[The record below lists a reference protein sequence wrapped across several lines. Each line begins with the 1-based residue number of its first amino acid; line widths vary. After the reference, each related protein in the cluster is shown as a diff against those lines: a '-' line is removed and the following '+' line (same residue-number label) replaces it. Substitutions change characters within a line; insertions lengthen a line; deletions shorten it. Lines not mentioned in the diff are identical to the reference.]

1 MNVLAVCELLGEG
14 VQIGSVPH
22 GAAIVNRLNSVT
34 ATESIFNEGMTGKDI
49 LKRLGDIAE
58 DDKEFFTKMVVLA
71 PIEISEFVDGIAKL
85 RLVVNDQ
92 MSVSDKRYEDYV
104 VYFLFLTFIVCVV
117 EVMRYI
123 FLVTANGDNVTGA
136 MVDVTKYIFEY
147 ITNDDI

>member
-22 GAAIVNRLNSVT
+22 GTAIVGRLNSVIIV
-34 ATESIFNEGMTGKDI
+34 EPFFDEGMTGKDM
-49 LKRLGDIAE
+49 LKRLEDISE
-58 DDKEFFTKMVVLA
+58 DDKEFFIKMAVLA

-92 MSVSDKRYEDYV
+92 KSIADKHYEDYIL
-104 VYFLFLTFIVCVV
+104 YFLFLTFIICVV

-123 FLVTANGDNVTGA
+123 FLVTTNGDDAN
-136 MVDVTKYIFEY
+136 Y
-147 ITNDDI
+147 

>member
-22 GAAIVNRLNSVT
+22 GATIVNRLNSVT

-58 DDKEFFTKMVVLA
+58 DDRVFFIKMAVLA

-92 MSVSDKRYEDYV
+92 KSIADKHYEDYIL
-104 VYFLFLTFIVCVV
+104 YFLFLTFIICVV

-123 FLVTANGDNVTGA
+123 FLVTTNGDDVSGA
-136 MVDVTKYIFEY
+136 MVDAAKYIFDH
-147 ITNDDI
+147 ITK

>member
-14 VQIGSVPH
+14 IQIGSVAH
-22 GAAIVNRLNSVT
+22 GAAIVSRLNSVIV
-34 ATESIFNEGMTGKDI
+34 TEPFFDEGMTGKDM
-49 LKRLGDIAE
+49 LKRLQDISE
-58 DDKEFFTKMVVLA
+58 DDKEFFTKMAVLA

-92 MSVSDKRYEDYV
+92 MSASDKRYEDYV
-104 VYFLFLTFIVCVV
+104 VYFLFLTFIICVV

-136 MVDVTKYIFEY
+136 MVDVAKYIFDY
-147 ITNDDI
+147 VTK

>member
-22 GAAIVNRLNSVT
+22 GATIVNRLNSVT

-49 LKRLGDIAE
+49 LKRLGDISE
-58 DDKEFFTKMVVLA
+58 DDRGFFTRMAILA
-71 PIEISEFVDGIAKL
+71 PIEISEFVDGVAKL

-92 MSVSDKRYEDYV
+92 KSIADKHYEDYIL
-104 VYFLFLTFIVCVV
+104 YFLFLTFIICVV

-123 FLVTANGDNVTGA
+123 FLVTTNGDDVSGA
-136 MVDVTKYIFEY
+136 MVDAAKYIFDH
-147 ITNDDI
+147 ITK

>member
-22 GAAIVNRLNSVT
+22 GATIVNRLNSVT

-58 DDKEFFTKMVVLA
+58 DDRVFFIRMAILA
-71 PIEISEFVDGIAKL
+71 PLEISEFVDGIAKL

-92 MSVSDKRYEDYV
+92 KSIADKHYEDYIL
-104 VYFLFLTFIVCVV
+104 YFLFLTFIICVV

-123 FLVTANGDNVTGA
+123 FLVTTNGDDVSGA
-136 MVDVTKYIFEY
+136 MVDAAKYIFDH
-147 ITNDDI
+147 ITK

>member
-22 GAAIVNRLNSVT
+22 GAVIVSRLNSVII
-34 ATESIFNEGMTGKDI
+34 AEPFFNEGMTGKDM
-49 LKRLGDIAE
+49 LKRLEDISQ
-58 DDKEFFTKMVVLA
+58 DDKDFFVKMVVLA

-92 MSVSDKRYEDYV
+92 MSASDKRYEDYV
-104 VYFLFLTFIVCVV
+104 VYFLFLTFIICVV

-123 FLVTANGDNVTGA
+123 FLVTANGDDVTGA
-136 MVDVTKYIFEY
+136 MVDVAKYIFY
-147 ITNDDI
+147 SII

>member
-14 VQIGSVPH
+14 IQIGSVAH
-22 GAAIVNRLNSVT
+22 GAAIVSRLNSVIV
-34 ATESIFNEGMTGKDI
+34 TEPFFDEGMTGKDM
-49 LKRLGDIAE
+49 LKRLQDISE
-58 DDKEFFTKMVVLA
+58 DDKEFFTKMAVLA

-117 EVMRYI
+117 EVMRYV
-123 FLVTANGDNVTGA
+123 FLVTANGGNVTGA
-136 MVDVTKYIFEY
+136 MVDVAKYIFEY
-147 ITNDDI
+147 ITK

>member
-22 GAAIVNRLNSVT
+22 GATIVNRLNSVT

-49 LKRLGDIAE
+49 LKRLGDISE
-58 DDKEFFTKMVVLA
+58 DDKEFFIKMAVLA

-92 MSVSDKRYEDYV
+92 KSIADKHYEDYIL
-104 VYFLFLTFIVCVV
+104 YFLFLTFIICVV

-123 FLVTANGDNVTGA
+123 FLVTTNGDDVSGA
-136 MVDVTKYIFEY
+136 MVDAAKYIFDH
-147 ITNDDI
+147 ITK

>member
-22 GAAIVNRLNSVT
+22 GTDIVSRLNSVT
-34 ATESIFNEGMTGKDI
+34 AAESIFNEGMTGKDI
-49 LKRLGDIAE
+49 LKRLNDISE
-58 DDKEFFTKMVVLA
+58 NDKDSFIKMVVLA

-92 MSVSDKRYEDYV
+92 KSIADKHYEDYIL
-104 VYFLFLTFIVCVV
+104 YFLFLTFIICVV

-123 FLVTANGDNVTGA
+123 FLVTTNGDDVSGA
-136 MVDVTKYIFEY
+136 MVDAAKYIFDH
-147 ITNDDI
+147 ITK

>member
-14 VQIGSVPH
+14 IQIGSVAH
-22 GAAIVNRLNSVT
+22 GAAIVSRLNSVIV
-34 ATESIFNEGMTGKDI
+34 TEPFFDEGMTGKDM
-49 LKRLGDIAE
+49 LKRLQDISE
-58 DDKEFFTKMVVLA
+58 DDKEFFTKMAVLA

-117 EVMRYI
+117 EVMRYV
-123 FLVTANGDNVTGA
+123 FLVTANGGNVTGA
-136 MVDVTKYIFEY
+136 MVDVAKYIFGY
-147 ITNDDI
+147 LVK

>member
-14 VQIGSVPH
+14 IQIGSVAH
-22 GAAIVNRLNSVT
+22 GAAIVSRLNSVIV
-34 ATESIFNEGMTGKDI
+34 TEPFFDEGMTGKDM
-49 LKRLGDIAE
+49 LKRLQDISE
-58 DDKEFFTKMVVLA
+58 DDKEFFTKMAVLA

-117 EVMRYI
+117 EVMRYV
-123 FLVTANGDNVTGA
+123 FLVTANGGNVTGA
-136 MVDVTKYIFEY
+136 MVDAAKYIFDH
-147 ITNDDI
+147 ITK